1 MYILFNRF
9 FNKMSIIF
17 KEIGELM
24 DLIVAKF
31 GGTSVGDGSRI
42 KKAAQ
47 SVVNEYMKGNQVVV
61 VVSAV
66 NKTTDELIG
75 LSNDAIGES
84 LTDKQKAEIMAMGE
98 LTSARLFSATIES
111 LGVTSQF
118 IDPYNELWPIIT
130 DSNSLEAKIDFKTTN
145 VKIEGIKRLVNQGI
159 IPVICGFLGKGPSGE
174 ITTLGR
180 GGSDVTAFLVGH
192 CLEANEV
199 VIVTDVDGVMSTDP
213 NKIEEAELLDEIT
226 VEEMR
231 DLATHGA
238 QVLHPH
244 ALKYKDPL
252 ISAKII
258 NFSHGDLTSKGTRIV
273 GPYEGDMLKCVTLY
287 KNPISLIAVV
297 GEAMVKKVGLFAGLT
312 GCLADED
319 INIFG
324 ISAGQNSM
332 TTFVDKADSNKAYHL
347 LHHFVIENDVLSSL
361 SLGRDT
367 AMITF
372 VSPDIIDTPGIISEI
387 TEPLRKHDI
396 NIVEIISSQTAI
408 VLFVDWK
415 DGEKAYSL
423 VSEVLK

>member
-1 MYILFNRF
+1 
-9 FNKMSIIF
+9 
-17 KEIGELM
+17 M
-24 DLIVAKF
+24 DLIVVKF

-47 SVVNEYMKGNQVVV
+47 SVVNEYMKGSQVVV

-75 LSNDAIGES
+75 LSNEAIGVG

-111 LGVTSQF
+111 LGVKSEF

-130 DSNSLEAKIDFKTTN
+130 DSNSLEAKIELNTTHKK
-145 VKIEGIKRLVNQGI
+145 VEGIKHLINQGV

-180 GGSDVTAFLVGH
+180 GGSDITAFLLGH
-192 CLEANEV
+192 CLDANEV

-213 NKIEEAELLDEIT
+213 NKIEDAKLLDTIS
-226 VEEMR
+226 VEELR

-258 NFSHGDLTSKGTRIV
+258 NFSHGDINSKGTRIV
-273 GPYEGDMLKCVTLY
+273 GPFEGEMLKCVTLY
-287 KNPISLIAVV
+287 KNPISLIAIV
-297 GEAMVKKVGLFAGLT
+297 GEAMLKKVGLMASLT
-312 GCLADED
+312 TSLAEED

-324 ISAGQNSM
+324 ISAGQNSI
-332 TTFVDKADSNKAYHL
+332 TVFVDKTDSNKAYHL
-347 LHHFVIENDVLSSL
+347 LHQLVVDIDVLSSL

-372 VSPDIIDTPGIISEI
+372 VSPDIIETPGIISDI
-387 TEPLRKHDI
+387 TEPLRKNNI
-396 NIVEIISSQTAI
+396 NILEITSSQTAV
-408 VLFVDWK
+408 VLFVDWE
-415 DGEKAYSL
+415 DGEKAHEL
-423 VSEVLK
+423 ISEVLE

>member
-1 MYILFNRF
+1 
-9 FNKMSIIF
+9 
-17 KEIGELM
+17 M
-24 DLIVAKF
+24 DLIVVKF
-31 GGTSVGDGSRI
+31 GGTSVGNGSRI

-47 SVVNEYMKGNQVVV
+47 SVVNEYMKGSQMVV

-75 LSNDAIGES
+75 LSNEAIGGS

-111 LGVTSQF
+111 LGVKSEF
-118 IDPYNELWPIIT
+118 IDPYNELWPIVT
-130 DSNSLEAKIDFKTTN
+130 DSNSLEASIDLNTTHKN
-145 VKIEGIKRLVNQGI
+145 VEGIKHLINQGV

-180 GGSDVTAFLVGH
+180 GGSDITAFLLGH
-192 CLEANEV
+192 CLDANEV

-213 NKIEEAELLDEIT
+213 NKIEDAKLLETIS
-226 VEEMR
+226 VEELR

-258 NFSHGDLTSKGTRIV
+258 NFSHGDINSKGTRIV
-273 GPYEGDMLKCVTLY
+273 GPFEGDMLKCVTLF
-287 KNPISLIAVV
+287 KNPISLIAIV
-297 GEAMVKKVGLFAGLT
+297 GEAMLKKVGLIASLT
-312 GCLADED
+312 TALAEED
-319 INIFG
+319 INIYG
-324 ISAGQNSM
+324 VSAGQNSI
-332 TTFVDKADSNKAYHL
+332 TVFVDKSDSNKAYHL
-347 LHHFVIENDVLSSL
+347 LHRLVVEIDVLSSL

-372 VSPDIIDTPGIISEI
+372 VSPDIIETPGIISDI
-387 TEPLRKHDI
+387 TEPLRKNNI
-396 NIVEIISSQTAI
+396 NILEITSSQTAV
-408 VLFVDWK
+408 VLFVDWE
-415 DGEKAYSL
+415 DGEKAHEL
-423 VSEVLK
+423 ISEVLE

>member
-1 MYILFNRF
+1 
-9 FNKMSIIF
+9 
-17 KEIGELM
+17 M

-47 SVVNEYMKGNQVVV
+47 SVVNEHMKGNQVVV

-75 LSNDAIGES
+75 LSDEAVGTS

-98 LTSARLFSATIES
+98 LTSVRLFSATIES
-111 LGVTSQF
+111 LGVKSEY
-118 IDPYNELWPIIT
+118 IDPYHELWPIVT
-130 DSNSLEAKIDFKTTN
+130 DSNSLEASIDFNTTT
-145 VKIEGIKRLVNQGI
+145 KKAEGIKNLVNQGI
-159 IPVICGFLGKGPSGE
+159 IPVVCGFLGQGPSGE
-174 ITTLGR
+174 VTTLGR
-180 GGSDVTAFLVGH
+180 GGSDITAFLLGH
-192 CLEANEV
+192 CLDANEV
-199 VIVTDVDGVMSTDP
+199 VIVTDVEGVMSTDP
-213 NKIEEAELLDEIT
+213 NKIEEAQLLDEIS

-244 ALKYKDPL
+244 ALKYKDPS

-258 NFSHGDLTSKGTRIV
+258 NFAHGDLSSKGTRIV
-273 GPYEGDMLKCVTLY
+273 GPFEGDMLKCVTMY
-287 KNPISLIAVV
+287 KNPISLIAIV
-297 GEAMVKKVGLFAGLT
+297 GEAMLKKTGLIATLSGI
-312 GCLADED
+312 LADSE

-324 ISAGQNSM
+324 VSAGQNSI
-332 TTFVDKADSNKAYHL
+332 TTFVDKSDSNKAYHL
-347 LHHFVIENDVLSSL
+347 LHQVVIDNDVLSSL

-372 VSPDIIDTPGIISEI
+372 VSPDIIDTPGIISAI
-387 TEPLRKHDI
+387 TEPLRKNDI

-408 VLFVDWK
+408 VLFVNWE
-415 DGEKAYSL
+415 DGEKAREL
-423 VSEVLK
+423 INEVLK

>member
-1 MYILFNRF
+1 
-9 FNKMSIIF
+9 
-17 KEIGELM
+17 M

-75 LSNDAIGES
+75 LSDEAIGAS

-98 LTSARLFSATIES
+98 LTSSRLFSATIES
-111 LGVTSQF
+111 LGVKSEF
-118 IDPYNELWPIIT
+118 IDPYNEMWPIIT

-145 VKIEGIKRLVNQGI
+145 VKIEGIRRLVNQGI

-180 GGSDVTAFLVGH
+180 GGSDITAFLIGH

-213 NKIEEAELLDEIT
+213 NKIENAKLLDEIS

-252 ISAKII
+252 ITAKII
-258 NFSHGDLTSKGTRIV
+258 NFAHGDLTAKGTRIV
-273 GPYEGDMLKCVTLY
+273 GPYEGDMLKCVSLH
-287 KNPISLIAVV
+287 KNPISLIAIV
-297 GEAMVKKVGLFAGLT
+297 GEAMVKKIGLFAGLT
-312 GCLADED
+312 SCLAQED
-319 INIFG
+319 INIYG

-332 TTFVDKADSNKAYHL
+332 TAFVDKSDSNKAYHL
-347 LHHFVIENDVLSSL
+347 LHQFVVETDVLSSL

-372 VSPDIIDTPGIISEI
+372 VSPDIIDTPGIISRI
-387 TEPLRKHDI
+387 TEPLRKHEI
-396 NIVEIISSQTAI
+396 NILEIISSQTAI

-415 DGEKAYSL
+415 DGEKAHNL
-423 VSEVLK
+423 VKEVLE

>member
-1 MYILFNRF
+1 
-9 FNKMSIIF
+9 
-17 KEIGELM
+17 M
-24 DLIVAKF
+24 DLVVVKF
-31 GGTSVGDGSRI
+31 GGTSVGNGSRI

-75 LSNDAIGES
+75 LSNDAIGTG

-111 LGVTSQF
+111 LGVKSEF

-130 DSNSLEAKIDFKTTN
+130 DSNSLEAKIDFKTTDK
-145 VKIEGIKRLVNQGI
+145 KIEGIRMLVNQGV

-180 GGSDVTAFLVGH
+180 GGSDITAFLIGH
-192 CLEANEV
+192 CLDANEV
-199 VIVTDVDGVMSTDP
+199 IIVTDVEGVMSTDP
-213 NKIEEAELLDEIT
+213 NKIEDAQLLDEIS
-226 VEEMR
+226 VEELR

-252 ISAKII
+252 ITAKII
-258 NFSHGDLTSKGTRIV
+258 NFEHGDLTAKGTRIV
-273 GPYEGDMLKCVTLY
+273 GPYEGEMLKCVTLY
-287 KNPISLIAVV
+287 KDPISLIAIV
-297 GEAMVKKVGLFAGLT
+297 GEAMLKKVGLMAKLT
-312 GCLADED
+312 ACLADENV
-319 INIFG
+319 NIFG
-324 ISAGQNSM
+324 LSAGQNSI
-332 TTFVDKADSNKAYHL
+332 TAFVDKADSNKAYHL
-347 LHHFVIENDVLSSL
+347 LHRMVVETDVLSSL

-372 VSPDIIDTPGIISEI
+372 VSPDIIETPGIISDI
-387 TEPLRKHDI
+387 TEPLRKHNI
-396 NIVEIISSQTAI
+396 NILEISSSQTAV
-408 VLFVDWK
+408 VLFVDWE
-415 DGEKAYSL
+415 DGEEAHKL
-423 VSEVLK
+423 ISEVLE

>member
-1 MYILFNRF
+1 
-9 FNKMSIIF
+9 
-17 KEIGELM
+17 M
-24 DLIVAKF
+24 DLIVVKF

-47 SVVNEYMKGNQVVV
+47 SVVNEYMKGNQMVV

-75 LSNDAIGES
+75 LSDEAIGAS

-98 LTSARLFSATIES
+98 MTSARLFSATIES
-111 LGVTSQF
+111 LGVKSEF

-130 DSNSLEAKIDFKTTN
+130 DSNSLEAKIDFKSTD
-145 VKIEGIKRLVNQGI
+145 KKSDGIKNLINQGI

-174 ITTLGR
+174 VTTLGR
-180 GGSDVTAFLVGH
+180 GGSDITAFLIGH
-192 CLEANEV
+192 CLDANEV
-199 VIVTDVDGVMSTDP
+199 IIVTDVDGVMSTDP
-213 NKIEEAELLDEIT
+213 NKIEEAQLLSEIS

-258 NFSHGDLTSKGTRIV
+258 NFAHGDLSEKGTRIV
-273 GPYEGDMLKCVTLY
+273 GPFEGEMMKCVSLY
-287 KNPISLIAVV
+287 KNPISLIAIV
-297 GEAMVKKVGLFAGLT
+297 GEAMVKTVGLIAKLSGS
-312 GCLADED
+312 LAEDD

-324 ISAGQNSM
+324 ISAGQNSI
-332 TTFVDKADSNKAYHL
+332 TAFVDKADSNKAYHL
-347 LHHFVIENDVLSSL
+347 LHQVVLESDALSSL

-372 VSPDIIDTPGIISEI
+372 VSPDIIDTPGIISDI
-387 TEPLRKHDI
+387 TEPLRKNNI

-408 VLFVDWK
+408 VLFVDWD
-415 DGEKAYSL
+415 DGKNAHELIK
-423 VSEVLK
+423 EVLE

>member
-1 MYILFNRF
+1 
-9 FNKMSIIF
+9 
-17 KEIGELM
+17 M

-31 GGTSVGDGSRI
+31 GGTSVGNGSRI

-47 SVVNEYMKGNQVVV
+47 SVVNEYMKGSQVVV

-75 LSNDAIGES
+75 LSNEAIGAGI
-84 LTDKQKAEIMAMGE
+84 TDKQKAGIMAMGE
-98 LTSARLFSATIES
+98 LTSVRLFSATIES
-111 LGVTSQF
+111 LGVKSEF
-118 IDPYNELWPIIT
+118 IDPLHELWPIIT
-130 DSNSLEAKIDFKTTN
+130 DSNSLEAQIDFKTTN
-145 VKIEGIKRLVNQGI
+145 KKIEGIKTLINQGI
-159 IPVICGFLGKGPSGE
+159 IPVICGFLGKGPNGE

-180 GGSDVTAFLVGH
+180 GGSDITAFLVGH
-192 CLEANEV
+192 CLDANEV
-199 VIVTDVDGVMSTDP
+199 VIVTDVEGVMTTDP
-213 NKIEEAELLDEIT
+213 NKIEEAQLLDEIS

-258 NFSHGDLTSKGTRIV
+258 NFAHGDLSAKGTRIV
-273 GPYEGDMLKCVTLY
+273 GPYEGEMMKCVTMY
-287 KNPISLIAVV
+287 KNPISLIAIV
-297 GEAMVKKVGLFAGLT
+297 GEAMVKTTGLMASLT
-312 GCLADED
+312 GSLADSN

-324 ISAGQNSM
+324 ISAGQNSI
-332 TTFVDKADSNKAYHL
+332 TVFVEKADSNKAYHL
-347 LHHFVIENDVLSSL
+347 LHQVVVETDVLSSL

-372 VSPDIIDTPGIISEI
+372 VSPDIIDTPSIISDI
-387 TEPLRKHDI
+387 TEPPRKNEI

-408 VLFVDWK
+408 VLFVNWE
-415 DGEKAYSL
+415 DGEQAREL
-423 VSEVLK
+423 INEVLE